1 MPLCKCLIINE
12 IKYFLKFFLVVKERM
27 PNFAIGNGE
36 ERPLKPKFIDIRKQ
50 RKPLRLLH
58 WTQQA
63 RRDARNDLVHHSAN
77 VVSRSDAF
85 LLSSLA
91 GRKGTR
97 VFPVGYAIPFRFDSG
112 SDRKHL
118 C

>member
-1 MPLCKCLIINE
+1 MPLCKCLIINK

-27 PNFAIGNGE
+27 PNFAIGNREEHPTRQSSLTYESIESRKAAYMTGRQGE
-36 ERPLKPKFIDIRKQ
+36 TPETT
-50 RKPLRLLH
+50 LH
-58 WTQQA
+58 HRTG
-63 RRDARNDLVHHSAN
+63 DN
-77 VVSRSDAF
+77 VSRFDAF

-112 SDRKHL
+112 SDRKNL